1 MHLSLLRICTHT
13 SCKSKITHNWR
24 IFFKNVCSPPIPSL
38 PTHPPPKKPVFTTC
52 TLTIQKRDPALHIFN
67 VSTADK
73 APGIVKLCLFCNV
86 SSSILV
92 IVHQLKFLQAASVN
106 ARIIYPTYHQYS
118 KTVSFN
124 LLMLHMRRISVYKNL
139 YTEKW
144 KWCNCVLLFS
154 SWSSTLVKFIKHYL
168 SPPFP
173 KPNMSKVALT
183 KQD

>member
-1 MHLSLLRICTHT
+1 MLFRSLILLADLHNLSTDRHGSDAFKPLTYMYTHFLQIKDYTQLENFFLKMSAALLSLAY
-13 SCKSKITHNWR
+13 
-24 IFFKNVCSPPIPSL
+24 PPIPL
-38 PTHPPPKKPVFTTC
+38 QKKPFSPC

-106 ARIIYPTYHQYS
+106 ARIIYPTYHQHS

-139 YTEKW
+139 YTEK
-144 KWCNCVLLFS
+144 
-154 SWSSTLVKFIKHYL
+154 
-168 SPPFP
+168 
-173 KPNMSKVALT
+173 
-183 KQD
+183 